1 MVNHAQKTITIFL
14 TVLLLS
20 IASLGSANAGAV
32 LADLENA
39 LMCKCDDKCGKVL
52 INCTCST
59 ADKTRKIFSKML
71 ESGLTVVQIIEQ
83 QISEYGETVLSAP
96 TKTGFNLT
104 AWVMPFGALLV
115 GGVGLRR
122 LLNVWA
128 VSNKSGLKVTD
139 NDVDST
145 SGASNRKPSN
155 ASSSK
160 YSHRLQDELNRL
172 ET

>member
-1 MVNHAQKTITIFL
+1 MISRVQKISAVALVFLFMVIT
-14 TVLLLS
+14 S
-20 IASLGSANAGAV
+20 AGSAYAGAM

-52 INCTCST
+52 VNCTCST
-59 ADKTRKIFSKML
+59 AAKTRKKFTKML
-71 ESGLTVVQIIEQ
+71 ESGITVEQIIQ
-83 QISEYGETVLSAP
+83 QQVTEYGETVLSAP

-115 GGVGLRR
+115 GGIGLRR
-122 LLNVWA
+122 LLNTWA
-128 VSNKSGLKVTD
+128 VNNKSGTELSDGQVGG
-139 NDVDST
+139 T
-145 SGASNRKPSN
+145 SD

-160 YSHRLQDELNRL
+160 FSRHLQDELKRL

>member
-1 MVNHAQKTITIFL
+1 MVSHFRKVITVFL
-14 TVLLLS
+14 AVLFLVVAIS
-20 IASLGSANAGAV
+20 GSVNAGAI

-59 ADKTRKIFSKML
+59 AAKTRKKFATML
-71 ESGLTVVQIIEQ
+71 ESGLTVEQIIQ
-83 QISEYGETVLSAP
+83 QQVAEYGETVLSAP

-104 AWVMPFGALLV
+104 AWVMPFGALLA
-115 GGVGLRR
+115 GGLGLRR
-122 LLNVWA
+122 FLNAWA
-128 VSNKSGLKVTD
+128 ANNNSNAEPLD
-139 NDVDST
+139 NEVDDI
-145 SGASNRKPSN
+145 SGADKDR
-155 ASSSK
+155 SSDAGYGK

>member
-1 MVNHAQKTITIFL
+1 MVSHFRKVITVFL
-14 TVLLLS
+14 AVLFLVVAIS
-20 IASLGSANAGAV
+20 GSVNAGAI

-59 ADKTRKIFSKML
+59 AAKTRKNFTKML
-71 ESGLTVVQIIEQ
+71 ESGLTVEQIIQ
-83 QISEYGETVLSAP
+83 QQVTEYGETVLSAP

-115 GGVGLRR
+115 GGLGLRR
-122 LLNVWA
+122 LLNTWA
-128 VSNKSGLKVTD
+128 VSNKSGTELPDGQVGCTS
-139 NDVDST
+139 DVDKDKS
-145 SGASNRKPSN
+145 SG

-160 YSHRLQDELNRL
+160 LSRHLQE
-172 ET
+172 

>member
-1 MVNHAQKTITIFL
+1 MVSHFRKVITVFL
-14 TVLLLS
+14 AVLFLVVAIS
-20 IASLGSANAGAV
+20 GSANAGAI

-59 ADKTRKIFSKML
+59 AAKTRKNFTKML
-71 ESGLTVVQIIEQ
+71 ESGLTVEQIIQ
-83 QISEYGETVLSAP
+83 QQVTEYGETVLSAP

-115 GGVGLRR
+115 GGLGLRR

-128 VSNKSGLKVTD
+128 VNGKSRTELPDNEVDGTPGAGNDKSGD
-139 NDVDST
+139 
-145 SGASNRKPSN
+145 

-160 YSHRLQDELNRL
+160 YSHHLQDELNRL

>member
-1 MVNHAQKTITIFL
+1 MASYFQKAVTVFLVVLFL
-14 TVLLLS
+14 TVAIS
-20 IASLGSANAGAV
+20 RSVNAGAI

-59 ADKTRKIFSKML
+59 ADKTRKKFSKML
-71 ESGLTVVQIIEQ
+71 ESGLTVEQIIQQ

-96 TKTGFNLT
+96 TKTGFNLA

-115 GGVGLRR
+115 GGLGLRR
-122 LLNVWA
+122 LLNIWA
-128 VSNKSGLKVTD
+128 VNNKSSTELPD
-139 NDVDST
+139 SEVDET
-145 SGASNRKPSN
+145 SGTGNDKSSG

-160 YSHRLQDELNRL
+160 YFHRLQDELNRL

>member
-1 MVNHAQKTITIFL
+1 MTCVKKISAAFFVFLFMV
-14 TVLLLS
+14 VVS
-20 IASLGSANAGAV
+20 SGSADAGAM

-52 INCTCST
+52 INFTCST
-59 ADKTRKIFSKML
+59 AAKTRKKFTKML
-71 ESGLTVVQIIEQ
+71 ESGLTVEQIIQ
-83 QISEYGETVLSAP
+83 QQVTEYGETVLSAP

-115 GGVGLRR
+115 GGLGLRR

-128 VSNKSGLKVTD
+128 VNGKSRTELPD
-139 NDVDST
+139 NEVDGT
-145 SGASNRKPSN
+145 SGAGNDKSGD

-160 YSHRLQDELNRL
+160 YSHHLQDELNRL

>member
-1 MVNHAQKTITIFL
+1 MVSHFRKAITVFL
-14 TVLLLS
+14 AVLFLVVAIS
-20 IASLGSANAGAV
+20 GSVNAGAI

-59 ADKTRKIFSKML
+59 AAKTRKKFTKML
-71 ESGLTVVQIIEQ
+71 ESGLTVEQIIQ
-83 QISEYGETVLSAP
+83 QQVTEYGETVLSAP

-115 GGVGLRR
+115 GGLGLRR

-128 VSNKSGLKVTD
+128 VNGKSRTELPDNEVDGTPGAGNDKSGD
-139 NDVDST
+139 
-145 SGASNRKPSN
+145 
-155 ASSSK
+155 ASSGK
-160 YSHRLQDELNRL
+160 YSQHLQDELNRL

>member
-1 MVNHAQKTITIFL
+1 MVSRVQKGSIVFL
-14 TVLLLS
+14 MFLFTV
-20 IASLGSANAGAV
+20 IVGVESAHAGAM

-52 INCTCST
+52 MNCTCST
-59 ADKTRKIFSKML
+59 AAKTRKKFTKML
-71 ESGLTVVQIIEQ
+71 ESGLTVEQIIQ
-83 QISEYGETVLSAP
+83 QQVTEYGETVLSAP

-115 GGVGLRR
+115 GGLGLRR

-128 VSNKSGLKVTD
+128 VNGKSRTELPD
-139 NDVDST
+139 NEVDGT
-145 SGASNRKPSN
+145 SGAGNDKSGD

-160 YSHRLQDELNRL
+160 YSHHLQDELNRL